1 MDMPD
6 GVAWFLIVAVM
17 FIVAYVVL
25 WLFNSLLKKGTKKG
39 RKSKFS
45 KLYSPKG
52 LHKAGKSTGPR
63 RSSRK

>member
-1 MDMPD
+1 MDLSD

-25 WLFNSLLKKGTKKG
+25 WLFNSLFKKGMKKR
-39 RKSKFS
+39 RKNKFS

-52 LHKAGKSTGPR
+52 LHKAGKPTDPR
-63 RSSRK
+63 WSSSK

>member
-1 MDMPD
+1 MK
-6 GVAWFLIVAVM
+6 M

-39 RKSKFS
+39 RKNKFS

-52 LHKAGKSTGPR
+52 PRKDGKSTGPR
-63 RSSRK
+63 RSSRR